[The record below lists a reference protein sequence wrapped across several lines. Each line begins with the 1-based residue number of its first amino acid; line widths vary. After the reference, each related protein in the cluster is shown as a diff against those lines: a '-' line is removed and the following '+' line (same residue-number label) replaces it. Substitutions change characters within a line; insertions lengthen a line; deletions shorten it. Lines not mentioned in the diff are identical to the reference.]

1 MKVIAKEFNALGN
14 SDETTTKS
22 NAVGS
27 IDDDS
32 SFNDDDSVYEGE

>member
-1 MKVIAKEFNALGN
+1 VKVIAKEFNAVGN

-27 IDDDS
+27 SDDDS
-32 SFNDDDSVYEGE
+32 SFKDDDSDYVDE